1 METPPV
7 QVKPF
12 QFKFSKIIKY
22 LFILIPLAIAG
33 NIIYIIVGTK
43 HEILAELGNFNI
55 FYLALA
61 VFLAFVPWVTQSV
74 ALILWSS
81 LFKKRLAPMQ
91 AFKTV
96 MATELGGAIAP
107 VIVGGGYVK
116 LGLLVNYGFAASEAT
131 MITFLGTF
139 ADGAFFLL
147 TLPLALVISGAWSH
161 PVIKIIR
168 NNLIIHW
175 RTVAVIVIVI
185 LIVILIL
192 RKLIWA
198 NYINVLPENRD
209 NQKVGLSR
217 LWFKIQSFVIELFVV
232 AGFVARKGKRIFAAA
247 VGVLGIGWCCRYCA
261 VSALVFGLGY
271 HANPVLFFLLQWVVF
286 SASTLIPSPG
296 GIGSAELSFA
306 LVYNGLVPSGLIPIL
321 TGAWRFVTFYMLIA
335 LDALMLTYMGFGL
348 SHNKRKNSFPDIN
361 EEITV

>member
-1 METPPV
+1 MVTPPV
-7 QVKPF
+7 QFKPF
-12 QFKFSKIIKY
+12 QLKFSKILKY
-22 LFILIPLAIAG
+22 IFILIPLAIAG

-43 HEILAELGNFNI
+43 HQILSELGNFNI

-61 VFLAFVPWVTQSV
+61 VILAVVPWITQSI

-91 AFKTV
+91 ALKAV

-116 LGLLVNYGFAASEAT
+116 LGLLINYGFAASEAT

-139 ADGAFFLL
+139 ADGVFFLL
-147 TLPLALVISGAWSH
+147 TLPLALVLSGAWSH
-161 PVIKIIR
+161 PVIKIIKT
-168 NNLIIHW
+168 NLVLHWHTAAVVVMGIFII
-175 RTVAVIVIVI
+175 
-185 LIVILIL
+185 ILIL
-192 RKLIWA
+192 RKLIWG
-198 NYINVLPENRD
+198 NNITVLPDDKN
-209 NQKVGLSR
+209 NQKVGLAR
-217 LWFKIQSFVIELFVV
+217 LWFKVQSFVIELFE
-232 AGFVARKGKRIFAAA
+232 AASFVARKGKRIFAAA

-261 VSALVFGLGY
+261 VSALAFGLGY
-271 HANPVLFFLLQWVVF
+271 HADPVLFFLLQWVVF
-286 SASTLIPSPG
+286 SASTIIPSPG

-306 LVYNGLVPSGLIPIL
+306 LVFNGLVPSGLIPIL

-335 LDALMLTYMGFGL
+335 LDALILTYLGLGL
-348 SHNKRKNSFPDIN
+348 SLDKRNNAYPEVT